1 MSNEGE
7 WDMEKKLMIFGGIFA
22 VLIVAGVISFCVR
35 FVKGTGLDAEGK
47 AYVDKVT
54 PIILANLNKETLFKY
69 ASEEL
74 KNAPFQDVLFDS
86 FAKLG
91 QFKEYKGSNGQ
102 TNVSVTTTKEKQITG
117 VYQAEAEFET
127 GPATI
132 NITTIKRGDDWQII
146 GFKISSTA
154 LAGE

>member
-1 MSNEGE
+1 
-7 WDMEKKLMIFGGIFA
+7 MEKRLMIFGGIFV
-22 VLIVAGVISFCVR
+22 VLIVAGVIGFCLL
-35 FVKGTGLDAEGK
+35 FVKGTALDEEGK
-47 AYVDKVT
+47 AYIDKVT

-74 KNAPFQDVLFDS
+74 KDAPFQDALFDL

-102 TNVSVTTTKEKQITG
+102 TNISVTTTKEKQITG
-117 VYQAEAEFET
+117 LYQAEAEFEN

-132 NITTIKRGDDWQII
+132 TIKTIKNGDDWQII
-146 GFKISSTA
+146 GFNISSKA